1 MFALVQRV
9 HVVHVKEGKVVQMT
23 GEVDQPVLNHAQQ
36 ELQQHSCLH
45 TSTQITSVANWPIF
59 RPHNSKRAEKK

>member
-1 MFALVQRV
+1 VQRV

-36 ELQQHSCLH
+36 ELQ
-45 TSTQITSVANWPIF
+45 TTQLFTYKYLTYLIF
-59 RPHNSKRAEKK
+59 VGHILS